1 MLGVPLL
8 RDGSPIGVIILVR
21 STVRRFTDKQIE
33 LIKAF
38 ADQAV
43 IAIENVRLFD
53 DVKARTEELSESLQQ
68 QTATADVLK
77 VISRSAFHLQRV
89 LETLTELAAH
99 LCEAEAAGIAIASE
113 SGGSYRYATAHGF
126 APEAGEY
133 FRGTVFPPGRGSIV
147 GRTLQEG
154 DIVHVH
160 DLKADPEYTMWD
172 AQQKVG
178 GRTVLGVPLLRERT
192 PIGVIMLTR
201 RSVHPFGDKQIELV
215 ATFAAQAVI
224 AIENTRLLNELR
236 ESLQQQTAT
245 ADVLKVISRS
255 TFDLQ
260 TVLDTLTESAT
271 RLCEADMASIAR
283 PDAGE
288 YYWATGHGFPPE
300 FREFMKTMRVPP
312 GRGTAV
318 SRAVLEGKTTH
329 IHDVLNEPEY
339 TFPPEGEKLGDYRT
353 VLAVPL
359 LREANP
365 IGVIVLIRRTVC
377 PFTDKQI
384 ELAGTFADQ
393 AVIAIENVRL
403 FEAEQAR
410 TRELTELLGQQTAT
424 SEVLQVIS
432 SSPGE
437 LEPVFQAMLENAVRI
452 CEANFGNLFT
462 YNDNSFRVVALHNAP
477 PAYREFWERE
487 PIVLLGDEPLVPLA
501 RLVTSKSVVHIADL
515 TTEQGYIERHP
526 RVVALVEGARARTML
541 LVPMLKE
548 DELIGSIVIYRQ
560 EVRPFSEKQIELVK
574 NFAAQAVV
582 AIENTRLLNELRQPQ
597 TSELL
602 QQQTATS
609 EVLQVISSSPGDLE
623 PVFEAMLVNAVRLCA
638 ASFGNLYLR
647 DGEFFQLVA
656 AHNTPPA
663 FIASRRGQP
672 YRPGPN
678 SPPGRMLRTQTVIH
692 VADLGTDP
700 SYLERDPGV
709 VAFVELASTRTVLLV
724 PMAKKGEII
733 GYLSIYR
740 QEVRPFA
747 EKQVELVKNFA
758 GQAVIAIESARLL
771 NELRESLQQQTAT
784 ADVLKVISRST
795 FDLKSV
801 LQTLVESA
809 ARLCEAEIAA
819 IHRDQGLGYQQVAT
833 YGFPQDIRRIRFM
846 ADSVRAITRE
856 RGGADRARW
865 QDGSCFRCSGRSRI
879 HASGLGKTGRV
890 SHRARHP
897 TAARRTDRRD
907 LPRALHRATVHREAD
922 RTGRPPSPI
931 RR

>member
-1 MLGVPLL
+1 VFHALL
-8 RDGSPIGVIILVR
+8 ENATRICEAKFGTLNLYDGSVFEIASHYNVPPAFVETGLHNVIRPHPSSAHAKVVQTAQVVHIEDLTRTMPYREGDPAVTAIGDLGGARTIVIVPMIKDDRLVGTIVIYR
-21 STVRRFTDKQIE
+21 QEVRPFTDKQVE
-33 LIKAF
+33 LLTNF

-43 IAIENVRLFD
+43 IAIEN
-53 DVKARTEELSESLQQ
+53 A
-68 QTATADVLK
+68 
-77 VISRSAFHLQRV
+77 
-89 LETLTELAAH
+89 
-99 LCEAEAAGIAIASE
+99 
-113 SGGSYRYATAHGF
+113 
-126 APEAGEY
+126 
-133 FRGTVFPPGRGSIV
+133 
-147 GRTLQEG
+147 
-154 DIVHVH
+154 
-160 DLKADPEYTMWD
+160 
-172 AQQKVG
+172 
-178 GRTVLGVPLLRERT
+178 
-192 PIGVIMLTR
+192 
-201 RSVHPFGDKQIELV
+201 
-215 ATFAAQAVI
+215 
-224 AIENTRLLNELR
+224 RLLKELHQR
-236 ESLQQQTAT
+236 TDDLSESLQQQTAT

-260 TVLDTLTESAT
+260 TVLDTLTESAA

-288 YYWATGHGFPPE
+288 YYWATGYGFPPE
-300 FREFMKTMRVPP
+300 FREFMKAMRVPP

-339 TFPPEGEKLGDYRT
+339 TFPPEGQKLGDYRT
-353 VLAVPL
+353 VLAIPL

-377 PFTDKQI
+377 PFTDKHI

-410 TRELTELLGQQTAT
+410 TRELTESLGQQTAT

-462 YNDNSFRVVALHNAP
+462 YSDNSFRVVALHNAP

-515 TTEQGYIERHP
+515 TTEQGYIERHL
-526 RVVALVEGARARTML
+526 RIVALVEGARARTML

-582 AIENTRLLNELRQPQ
+582 AIENTRLLNELRQR
-597 TSELL
+597 TD
-602 QQQTATS
+602 
-609 EVLQVISSSPGDLE
+609 DL
-623 PVFEAMLVNAVRLCA
+623 
-638 ASFGNLYLR
+638 
-647 DGEFFQLVA
+647 
-656 AHNTPPA
+656 T
-663 FIASRRGQP
+663 
-672 YRPGPN
+672 
-678 SPPGRMLRTQTVIH
+678 
-692 VADLGTDP
+692 
-700 SYLERDPGV
+700 
-709 VAFVELASTRTVLLV
+709 
-724 PMAKKGEII
+724 
-733 GYLSIYR
+733 
-740 QEVRPFA
+740 
-747 EKQVELVKNFA
+747 
-758 GQAVIAIESARLL
+758 
-771 NELRESLQQQTAT
+771 ESLQQQTAT

-809 ARLCEAEIAA
+809 ARLCEAEVAA

-833 YGFPQDIRRIRFM
+833 YGYPQDIRE
-846 ADSVRAITRE
+846 SVSWPIPFAPS
-856 RGGADRARW
+856 RG
-865 QDGSCFRCSGRSRI
+865 SVVGRTVL
-879 HASGLGKTGRV
+879 AGKTVHVFDVLADPEYTLLEWARQARFRTALGIPLLREGPIGVIFLARCIVRPFTEKQIELATTFADQAVIAIENVRLFDEIQDKSRQLAEASQHKSQFLANMSHELRTPLNAIIGVSEMLREDAEALKQDIEPLDRV
-890 SHRARHP
+890 LGAARHLL
-897 TAARRTDRRD
+897 A
-907 LPRALHRATVHREAD
+907 
-922 RTGRPPSPI
+922 
-931 RR
+931 